1 MQNSEKILSE
11 MVEEKGKAMDIAC
24 PGKQLDFNAPLLSIK
39 RHGSSIGEEN
49 CCTNNSRGIGKFQDT
64 SDRIPF
70 SWERIAGKP
79 KDSEKSDSIIQD
91 DDVTPRLRIPPGRLR
106 HHSRREITSSYNDSQ
121 FFQAQQEFSQDNSCE
136 ADVDDDYGDK
146 NDDLFSDAAEVL
158 SLTEAMDIVEK
169 AEKGHGL
176 DGFNSESLG
185 YNQCISPSYII
196 DRFLPDAAALATS
209 SVLSVSESLKKLPC
223 NHPQACVPQAVRR
236 SYSMP
241 KGCGLEMLFP
251 WRIKHRICGVK
262 SPVRQRSSA
271 NVQQDHEQSARS
283 RNRFH

>member
-1 MQNSEKILSE
+1 ME
-11 MVEEKGKAMDIAC
+11 EEKGKAMDIAC

-91 DDVTPRLRIPPGRLR
+91 DD
-106 HHSRREITSSYNDSQ
+106 
-121 FFQAQQEFSQDNSCE
+121 AQQEFSQDNSCE

-185 YNQCISPSYII
+185 HNQCISPSYII